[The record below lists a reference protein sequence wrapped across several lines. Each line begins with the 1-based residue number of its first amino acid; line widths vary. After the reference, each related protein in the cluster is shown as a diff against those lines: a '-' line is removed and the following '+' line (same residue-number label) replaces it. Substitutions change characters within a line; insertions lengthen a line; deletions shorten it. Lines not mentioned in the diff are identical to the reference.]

1 MLYGRDGLI
10 WGMLN
15 LHSLSTKLLCQAT
28 GNDLATLD
36 KIHDVEEE
44 VAGPSVIESM
54 FSASCFQVL
63 LRHETSRSCTEPL
76 MVCPLC
82 GYGREILSRSN
93 TWCCSSGSCFAA
105 RWSIHILYL
114 GSMLVG
120 SSKQRSPPF
129 FLSTSAA
136 SCANLPWQSRL
147 DHSPLLTFRLWF
159 AEMWQN
165 DWDEAENMTAERIWQ
180 QGLVKEGLGLCQV

>member
-1 MLYGRDGLI
+1 VGVTVASRDESREGDEVLYGRDGLI

-82 GYGREILSRSN
+82 GYGREILSRSVSDR
-93 TWCCSSGSCFAA
+93 T
-105 RWSIHILYL
+105 RI
-114 GSMLVG
+114 
-120 SSKQRSPPF
+120 PPV
-129 FLSTSAA
+129 
-136 SCANLPWQSRL
+136 
-147 DHSPLLTFRLWF
+147 LLFKC
-159 AEMWQN
+159 
-165 DWDEAENMTAERIWQ
+165 
-180 QGLVKEGLGLCQV
+180 GP